1 MELKKAA
8 AWLRQAIALNPYDAY
23 SHARLGMALDQ
34 LGQADKAGEYFDRAE
49 QLDRNGYLTVAN
61 VGWHK
66 MHIGEYEEAKR
77 YFERVS
83 PPLEYIVQNPGGT
96 PLKQGQQLTEQE
108 FHDAQKA
115 HGTNA
120 FEANLVNG
128 GLVAHRS
135 EKTAQDL
142 ARHIRA
148 VYLPYINEQ
157 LRDGE

>member
-1 MELKKAA
+1 
-8 AWLRQAIALNPYDAY
+8 
-23 SHARLGMALDQ
+23 MALDQ
-34 LGQADKAGEYFDRAE
+34 LGQTDKAGEYFDRAE

-148 VYLPYINEQ
+148 VYLPYISEQ
-157 LRDGE
+157 LRDDE